1 MVESKIL
8 IQKPKVSLKM
18 YQTQSTLGYSPRDTR
33 HLLAKEV
40 LSPLKKYC
48 LKNNIRTLQ
57 DLALELQKENNGSSF
72 LQILESDFSPAGVSV
87 RAEMLLWLNTRES
100 PPAQGKGTRKP
111 SCPCVCTDT
120 GEEFPSFLAAARRFG
135 ITATAVAGCCRG
147 KLESAGGYH
156 FSANPEDIME
166 TKKRQE

>member
-1 MVESKIL
+1 MESNIL
-8 IQKPKVSLKM
+8 IREPKASLEM
-18 YQTQSTLGYSPRDTR
+18 YHKQSTLGYSPRDTR
-33 HLLAKEV
+33 YLLAKEV

-48 LKNNIRTLQ
+48 LGNNIRTLQ
-57 DLALELQKENNGSSF
+57 DLALELQKENEGSSF

-87 RAEMLLWLNTRES
+87 RAEMLLWFNTRES

-111 SCPCVCTDT
+111 SCPCLCTDT

-156 FSANPEDIME
+156 FSANPEGDTA
-166 TKKRQE
+166 TKKRHR

>member
-1 MVESKIL
+1 MRESKIL

-18 YQTQSTLGYSPRDTR
+18 YQTQSTLGYSPRDAR

-48 LKNNIRTLQ
+48 LGNNIRTLQ
-57 DLALELQKENNGSSF
+57 DLALELQKENEWSSF

-87 RAEMLLWLNTRES
+87 RAEILRWLNTRENQS
-100 PPAQGKGTRKP
+100 VQCRKGTRKP

-120 GEEFPSFLAAARRFG
+120 GEEFRVFWRRRDG
-135 ITATAVAGCCRG
+135 LG
-147 KLESAGGYH
+147 
-156 FSANPEDIME
+156 
-166 TKKRQE
+166 